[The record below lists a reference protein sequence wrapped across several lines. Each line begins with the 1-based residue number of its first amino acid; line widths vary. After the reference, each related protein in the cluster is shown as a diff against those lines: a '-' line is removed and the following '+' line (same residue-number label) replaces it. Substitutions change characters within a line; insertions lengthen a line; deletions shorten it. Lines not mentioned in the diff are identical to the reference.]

1 MNGKSDY
8 SLRLGR
14 QEDLTQKRPII
25 KDLKTRFQHTYIIG
39 KPGTGKSNL
48 LFQMALYDALQGCG
62 VIFIDPKGEEV
73 RKLYYSIP
81 DKDRILTLSFDS
93 PYILNPLRK
102 AGYNDS
108 DLVQEFSEILR
119 LLIRQTVDN
128 PIAMTA
134 LMDMLIKEAVK
145 VIPEEERDIDFIFG
159 FLTQKSVREAYFKK
173 TGRITDYW
181 TSFDQKGNFEL
192 RQGAFRLASR
202 LHPFQDDERMKRIV
216 CGENELS
223 IKQIAKEGKIL
234 LVDTSGMSF
243 ISRIYVSSLVTHAV
257 KSYVEFELKS
267 WQDNPPLMVYV
278 DEFQT
283 CVSELFPSV
292 MARSRGY
299 GVGFT
304 LCHHG
309 FSQADEKLI
318 DRLLGAVSTFI
329 IFRVGEE
336 EAERLSKVFNLKPK
350 DFFDLPDYYAWIR
363 IGTDNTFIK
372 TYFTPLEIPSD
383 FELPKK
389 EFPKE
394 EVNFLKD
401 CFFPV

>member
-1 MNGKSDY
+1 
-8 SLRLGR
+8 
-14 QEDLTQKRPII
+14 
-25 KDLKTRFQHTYIIG
+25 
-39 KPGTGKSNL
+39 
-48 LFQMALYDALQGCG
+48 
-62 VIFIDPKGEEV
+62 
-73 RKLYYSIP
+73 
-81 DKDRILTLSFDS
+81 
-93 PYILNPLRK
+93 
-102 AGYNDS
+102 
-108 DLVQEFSEILR
+108 VQEFSEILR

-145 VIPEEERDIDFIFG
+145 VIPDGERDIDFIFE
-159 FLTQKSVREAYFKK
+159 FLTQKSVRDAYFRK

-181 TSFDQKGNFEL
+181 NAFDSKGNFEL

-216 CGENELS
+216 CGENEFS
-223 IKQIAKEGKIL
+223 IKDIAEQGKIL

-309 FSQADEKLI
+309 FSQADENLI

-336 EAERLSKVFNLKPK
+336 EAERLSKVFNLKPM
-350 DFFDLPDYYAWIR
+350 DFFDLPDYYAWLR

-372 TYFTPLEIPSD
+372 TYFTPLEIPPI
-383 FELPKK
+383 FEIPKK
-389 EFPKE
+389 EFFKE

-401 CFFPV
+401 CWFLC